1 LKRSF
6 KIFKENHLSSDDPDG
21 VDKLIARLSQF
32 MCRRTHRDQLFDAR
46 LLVLPTPSQEKEW
59 IDFNPVERAVYD
71 IVKARFIKRI
81 NGMSSDGELDK
92 KYSFIWTMLLK
103 LRQLCSHIL
112 LIQTTL
118 ADLLH
123 LEDFERLRTISN
135 DDLSDDC
142 EELLVHLTRT
152 LKDREG
158 VKKVDATDGNIAL
171 TETEN
176 VPIDRINH
184 EPTDSDLGGQHGLSY
199 NFGRYLDSLKDS
211 ESFEEICRRAL
222 CNGCR
227 QPSEDPHVLSCFH
240 IYCKL
245 CLHDLQI
252 SSARKGLDRHR
263 CSECGAHYTDAK
275 PCEKELKPYTE
286 GQDDITGGS
295 RDTGNGEQEPEKK
308 PEAENWTM
316 MKGPILPSAKTIAL
330 KARILTW
337 IKEDP
342 DVKII
347 VYSAFIPMLHLLGRI
362 CRTENW
368 KAEKYTG
375 SMSHDSRRKALS
387 TFADPDQGVRIL
399 LASLTCGGI
408 GLNLTC
414 ASRVISLD
422 RKFSLQ
428 ITRQYRY

>member
-6 KIFKENHLSSDDPDG
+6 KIFKQNHLSGDDPDG
-21 VDKLIARLSQF
+21 IEKLIARLSQF

-152 LKDREG
+152 LKDRKG
-158 VKKVDATDGNIAL
+158 AKKVDATDGNIAL

-176 VPIDRINH
+176 APIDLINY

-211 ESFEEICRRAL
+211 ESFEEICQRAL

-245 CLHDLQI
+245 CLHDLQV

-263 CSECGAHYTDAK
+263 CNECGEHYTDAK

-308 PEAENWTM
+308 PEAENWTT
-316 MKGPILPSAKTIAL
+316 MKGPILPSAKSIAL

-368 KAEKYTG
+368 KTEKYTG
-375 SMSHDSRRKALS
+375 SMSHDSRRKALAS
-387 TFADPDQGVRIL
+387 FADKDQGVRIL

-428 ITRQYRY
+428 TIM